1 LIRTHPTPDRIPYT
15 GKTMS
20 RPYPLNSIELLRK
33 LIAFPSVTLTPNA
46 DLIAHVQEL
55 LEGAGIASTLVAD
68 PQDATRCNLF
78 ATVGPTDVPGVMLSG
93 HTDVVPANGQP
104 WSVPP
109 FEATERDGRIY
120 GRGSSDMKGF
130 VACAVM
136 AMIHAAQRPLKRPLQ
151 LALSFDEEIGCVGV
165 RHLIRALENMRPV
178 PTLCLVGEPTLMKI
192 GTGHKGKAAY
202 RALCCGQAGHS
213 GLAPRYVNAI
223 HTASDL
229 VGALRDV
236 QQDLAER
243 GPREDGYA
251 IPYSTIHAG
260 TIRGGNALNIV
271 PAECEVNFEIRNVSE
286 DEPGQILDRILES
299 TKARMRS
306 AQALPDATPPEV
318 RLVNAYPGLTTAQDS
333 PAVRL
338 LASLLPP
345 GTPCTKVAFGT
356 EGGLFRQQWD
366 QTAVLVCGPGSI
378 EVAHK
383 ADEFVEVSQI
393 EACDQMLARLTD
405 HLCI

>member
-1 LIRTHPTPDRIPYT
+1 MSAIMTTNPPRT
-15 GKTMS
+15 
-20 RPYPLNSIELLRK
+20 SIELLGE

-46 DLIAHVQEL
+46 DLMARVQAL
-55 LEGAGIASTLVAD
+55 LGEAGIASMLVPD
-68 PQDATRCNLF
+68 PEDASRCNLF
-78 ATVGPTDVPGVMLSG
+78 ATVGPADVPGVMLSG
-93 HTDVVPANGQP
+93 HTDVVPATAQP
-104 WSVPP
+104 WTVPP
-109 FEATERDGRIY
+109 FQATQRDGRIY
-120 GRGSSDMKGF
+120 GRGSADMKGF
-130 VACAVM
+130 VACAIM
-136 AMIHAAQRPLKRPLQ
+136 AMLHAAGRPLKRPLQ

-165 RHLIRALENMRPV
+165 RHLIQALENMRPA
-178 PTLCLVGEPTLMKI
+178 PSLCLVGEPTLMKI

-202 RALCCGQAGHS
+202 RALCYGQAGHS
-213 GLAPRYVNAI
+213 GLAPRFVNAI

-229 VGALRDV
+229 VAALRDV
-236 QQDLAER
+236 QRDIAEH

-271 PAECEVNFEIRNVSE
+271 PAECEVNFEIRTVSE
-286 DEPGQILDRILES
+286 DDPAEILARILQAAK
-299 TKARMRS
+299 TRMRS
-306 AQALPDATPPEV
+306 AQALPDATPPEFH
-318 RLVNAYPGLTTAQDS
+318 LVNAYPGLATAEDS

-345 GTPCTKVAFGT
+345 DTPCTKVAFGT

-393 EACDQMLARLTD
+393 EACDRMLARLTD
-405 HLCI
+405 YLCI